1 MGARFHWIA
10 NTAVAI
16 FFVLGLILSGRHPW
30 IFYLWL
36 AAFLTFVAALLV
48 SFFLQTA
55 WQRKAPRHGE
65 ANPSQTTA
73 ERP

>member
-16 FFVLGLILSGRHPW
+16 FFVLGLVLSGRHPW

-36 AAFLTFVAALLV
+36 AAFLTFAAALLF
-48 SFFLQTA
+48 SYFLQSA
-55 WQRKAPRHGE
+55 WQRKSPHGSE
-65 ANPSQTTA
+65 ANASHSTP
-73 ERP
+73 ERS

>member
-36 AAFLTFVAALLV
+36 AAFLTFVAALLF
-48 SFFLQTA
+48 SFFIQSA
-55 WQRKAPRHGE
+55 WQRKAPRAGG
-65 ANPSQTTA
+65 ADASQR
-73 ERP
+73 RPLIG

>member
-1 MGARFHWIA
+1 MGARFHWVA

-16 FFVLGLILSGRHPW
+16 FFILGLVLSGRHPW

-36 AAFLTFVAALLV
+36 AAFLTFVAALLF
-48 SFFLQTA
+48 SFLLQSA
-55 WQRKAPRHGE
+55 WQRKVPRDAE
-65 ANPSQTTA
+65 VNPPQSSP

>member
-16 FFVLGLILSGRHPW
+16 FFVFGLILSGRHPW
-30 IFYLWL
+30 IFYLWT
-36 AAFLTFVAALLV
+36 AAFVTFAAALLF
-48 SFFLQTA
+48 SYLIQSS
-55 WQRKAPRHGE
+55 WQRKSSRSGHSE
-65 ANPSQTTA
+65 SA